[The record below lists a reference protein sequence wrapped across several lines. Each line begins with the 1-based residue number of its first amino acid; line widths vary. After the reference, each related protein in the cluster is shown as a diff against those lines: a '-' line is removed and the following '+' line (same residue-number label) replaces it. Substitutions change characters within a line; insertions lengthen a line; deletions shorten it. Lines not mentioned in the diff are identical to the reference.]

1 MFTPFDTSH
10 LYHRANRHVP
20 AGQAARTANHQS
32 RARRRAAWRAVVA
45 QVFLAAS
52 HQRTMPKSISP
63 RA

>member
-10 LYHRANRHVP
+10 LYHRANGHVP
-20 AGQAARTANHQS
+20 AGQATRTANHQL

-45 QVFLAAS
+45 QVFLAVP
-52 HQRTMPKSISP
+52 HQHTVPKSISP